1 MTIRESVEKEV
12 NIYAM
17 YCENTVE
24 TVVAVGEIEMYTE
37 GVLDSIKETTKK
49 IIDAIKEFIRKTKEM
64 FRRKIEEF
72 KMKRDLA
79 KIQKMWSK
87 GINNVATVTDYV
99 EEKKL
104 KKLYLDMIKEANK
117 YSQRLVNAKS
127 EKEIEALDA
136 ELEGL
141 GTQYN
146 KKMDEL
152 KKTLKFKLSGDP
164 LKLIAVDESLNF
176 IEDTAKKAVQ
186 QYQNTCYDIKK
197 TIEKMADDDRIESER
212 IAAEKV
218 KIAKQQKLQ
227 AKISAITT
235 KCGNAI
241 TKNKSAI
248 MSAIAAA
255 VGSGAIARAFGGSGK
270 DVGVAA
276 AGGAVAGFGANKIA
290 GALNEYSEYD
300 DGNYSEDV
308 SDVERY
314 YSNTI
319 NRSRNASKDG
329 HDPNATRTKK
339 MRDDA
344 DRNRVRRN
352 ELKKAHGASL
362 SGKELKTAADIHNK
376 LAVAVNN
383 HYRK

>member
-12 NIYAM
+12 NIYRM
-17 YCENTVE
+17 CCENTVE

-87 GINNVATVTDYV
+87 GINNVATITDYV

-104 KKLYLDMIKEANK
+104 KKLYLDVIKEANK

-141 GTQYN
+141 GTQYD

-152 KKTLKFKLSGDP
+152 KKTLRFKLSGDP

-186 QYQNTCYDIKK
+186 QYQDTCYNIKK
-197 TIEKMADDDRIESER
+197 TIEKMVDDDRIESER

-248 MSAIAAA
+248 MSAIVAA
-255 VGSGAIARAFGGSGK
+255 VGSGATARAFGGSGK

-290 GALNEYSEYD
+290 GALTEYSEYD

-339 MRDDA
+339 NAR
-344 DRNRVRRN
+344 
-352 ELKKAHGASL
+352 
-362 SGKELKTAADIHNK
+362 
-376 LAVAVNN
+376 
-383 HYRK
+383 